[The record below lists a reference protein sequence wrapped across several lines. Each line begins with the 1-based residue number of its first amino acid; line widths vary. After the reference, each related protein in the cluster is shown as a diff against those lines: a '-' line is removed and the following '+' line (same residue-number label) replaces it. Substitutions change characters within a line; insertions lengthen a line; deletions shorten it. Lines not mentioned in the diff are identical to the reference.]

1 VKKGAGLEQVPSEFF
16 TLAQWMHQSTLF
28 NVLTSMDFFKY
39 YLIGKVFR
47 LWKGN
52 VRYKT
57 YNRTRQ
63 QLSKALIQ
71 TRPAFLNSFMDI
83 NKTLYEMKS
92 KLTFQIPT
100 NGKGYDIGE
109 FCNDQKTQRD
119 EIKSHYDTCITKI
132 ISEILSNLVK
142 SVTDSRNLKE
152 DEDFEGGSM
161 G

>member
-1 VKKGAGLEQVPSEFF
+1 
-16 TLAQWMHQSTLF
+16 
-28 NVLTSMDFFKY
+28 MDFFKY